1 MNESRSAPS
10 TARPVTA
17 SPAARILVVE
27 DEAALSML
35 LSYNL
40 EAEGFTVDRVERGDE
55 AEIRL
60 SETIPDLVIL
70 DWMLPGVS
78 GLEICRRMRARETTR
93 SLPVIMLTARG
104 EESERV
110 RGLAIGADDYVV
122 KPFSVPELMA
132 RVHALLRRARP
143 DRASG
148 VLVGGRSCARQAKL
162 ACPPWRPRHPYGA
175 DRVSPA
181 RAFDGEAGPGIFA
194 RPAARQRLGT
204 FGGDR

>member
-1 MNESRSAPS
+1 MAKDMQDVNEGRFHSAR
-10 TARPVTA
+10 AAA
-17 SPAARILVVE
+17 SPAAARILVVE

-78 GLEICRRMRARETTR
+78 GLEICRRMRARATTR

-122 KPFSVPELMA
+122 KPFSVPAFTRCYAGRGRIA
-132 RVHALLRRARP
+132 RAACFRRAI
-143 DRASG
+143 SISTG
-148 VLVGGRSCARQAKL
+148 KTGGSAA
-162 ACPPWRPRHPYGA
+162 
-175 DRVSPA
+175 
-181 RAFDGEAGPGIFA
+181 
-194 RPAARQRLGT
+194 PAARCTWGQPSSACST
-204 FGGDR
+204 I

>member
-1 MNESRSAPS
+1 MGKELQDINESRSTPAPARGIT
-10 TARPVTA
+10 TA
-17 SPAARILVVE
+17 PAARILVVE

-40 EAEGFTVDRVERGDE
+40 EAEGFSVDRVERGDE

-110 RGLAIGADDYVV
+110 RGLAIGPTITWSSRSRFPSSWHA
-122 KPFSVPELMA
+122 FTLFFGA
-132 RVHALLRRARP
+132 RGLTGQAACCRRAILHSTGKTGASAVAAAISIW
-143 DRASG
+143 DR
-148 VLVGGRSCARQAKL
+148 RSS
-162 ACPPWRPRHPYGA
+162 AC
-175 DRVSPA
+175 SS
-181 RAFDGEAGPGIFA
+181 
-194 RPAARQRLGT
+194 T
-204 FGGDR
+204 